1 VVACFFDSTL
11 MLLLTDDLALAPP
24 APHIGESD
32 DQHVATNQARERLT
46 LVIDTLDDQHTNIV
60 VPTPVLTELLTSARI
75 DVSVT
80 LGILNGI
87 ARIRIEGF
95 GQRAAIEC
103 AEILR
108 RTGRGSGPKAQAQ
121 VRPSDRRHRE
131 GCRRDYS
138 LFRRR
143 RREGTLLARRYRM
156 PRGLGIAAVPDR
168 TSIVFAPV
176 R

>member
-1 VVACFFDSTL
+1 VVACVFDATL

-24 APHIGESD
+24 APHIAESD
-32 DQHVATNQARERLT
+32 DQHVAPNQARERLT
-46 LVIDTLDDQHTNIV
+46 FLLETLDDQHTYIV

-80 LGILNGI
+80 LGVLNGI

-108 RTGRGSGPKAQAQ
+108 RTGRGSGPKAKLKFDHQIVAIAK
-121 VRPSDRRHRE
+121 VVGAAVVYSDDGDVKALCLRE
-131 GCRRDYS
+131 GIESRGVWELPPRPVEPQSS
-138 LFRRR
+138 LP
-143 RREGTLLARRYRM
+143 L
-156 PRGLGIAAVPDR
+156 
-168 TSIVFAPV
+168 
-176 R
+176 